1 MSARHCAAI
10 ALTLSVGLAAC
21 ASFDFMPT
29 TFLEDRCQAEGQ
41 DRLRTVD
48 WSNVRVV
55 PIIIR
60 QDRFEPMVIRVSQ
73 NEPYIFRFTN
83 RDDSDHVF
91 RAPDFFESIAVD
103 KVVVAGR
110 EIQEPCMAGIGVP
123 PGAVIDMHFIPS
135 RDGRY
140 EFTDSRFGLPA
151 IFAAGTS
158 GVIYITVPRERVESP
173 VNLRVVE
180 PPPPVPLEPRPET
193 QPSPFGLPS
202 GFPVDP
208 SMQAPGLDPG
218 MTSGQLP
225 GDTPIRLPGDA
236 PIALPGDAP
245 MTLPGD
251 APVALPG
258 DAPLRLPGDT
268 PVPAARPSAPSAGTA
283 TEGLAQ

>member
-1 MSARHCAAI
+1 MSARRCAAL
-10 ALTLSVGLAAC
+10 ALTLSAGLTAC
-21 ASFDFMPT
+21 ASFDFLPT
-29 TFLEDRCQAEGQ
+29 TFLGDGCRAEGR
-41 DRLRTVD
+41 DRLRAVD
-48 WSNVRVV
+48 WTNVRVV

-60 QDRFEPMVIRVSQ
+60 QDRFEPMVIRISQ

-83 RDDSDHVF
+83 RDDGDHVF

-140 EFTDSRFGLPA
+140 EFSDSRFGLPSVFDA
-151 IFAAGTS
+151 RTS
-158 GVIYITVPRERVESP
+158 GVVYITVPRERVESP

-180 PPPPVPLEPRPET
+180 PPPPVPLEPPPAN
-193 QPSPFGLPS
+193 QPAPFGLPS

-208 SMQAPGLDPG
+208 SMQAPGV
-218 MTSGQLP
+218 TSGPLP
-225 GDTPIRLPGDA
+225 GDSPVRLPGDDS
-236 PIALPGDAP
+236 ITLPGDAS

-258 DAPLRLPGDT
+258 DAPLRLPGDAPT
-268 PVPAARPSAPSAGTA
+268 PAPRPSAPPASPANPVI
-283 TEGLAQ
+283 EGLAQ